1 MSETATKGE
10 TGREEEEEGRDVVP
24 TAQLSL
30 AQVDICP
37 RSFPLHS
44 CAHIAPGAL
53 READGWTYGGGEWML
68 GGRLNEGRQDRQRER
83 EEGRM
88 KGGLLGH

>member
-10 TGREEEEEGRDVVP
+10 TGREEEEEGTDEVP

-37 RSFPLHS
+37 PPQFLPFAPL
-44 CAHIAPGAL
+44 
-53 READGWTYGGGEWML
+53 
-68 GGRLNEGRQDRQRER
+68 
-83 EEGRM
+83 
-88 KGGLLGH
+88 LLVQ

>member
-37 RSFPLHS
+37 PFLPSALLRSYS
-44 CAHIAPGAL
+44 SWCTEGG
-53 READGWTYGGGEWML
+53 GWMDVRRWRMDAGGGGGEV
-68 GGRLNEGRQDRQRER
+68 ER
-83 EEGRM
+83 GQA
-88 KGGLLGH
+88 G

>member
-10 TGREEEEEGRDVVP
+10 TGREEEEEGTDEVP

-37 RSFPLHS
+37 PPSSFPLHPCS
-44 CAHIAPGAL
+44 WCNEGGM
-53 READGWTYGGGEWML
+53 DGRTEVVKGCLGWGWGGV
-68 GGRLNEGRQDRQRER
+68 GGVNQGRQDRW
-83 EEGRM
+83 
-88 KGGLLGH
+88 